1 MGEMVAYVPLMPRSS
16 LDCRDP
22 RFVGVALVA
31 AIVIG
36 AAAWLGKDL
45 PRGSPARLGLA
56 VLQAAATTLV
66 ILMTVWG
73 MRGLDELQRRIHLEA
88 LAGAFAGTAI
98 LVSGWGFLEIAGA
111 PPVRWG
117 LWIWPAMST
126 LWVAGLLIARR
137 RYR

>member
-1 MGEMVAYVPLMPRSS
+1 MPCVVAYVPAMPRNG

-22 RFVGVALVA
+22 KFVGVALA
-31 AIVIG
+31 AAVVIAG
-36 AAAWLGKDL
+36 AAWLGRDL
-45 PRGSPARLGLA
+45 PRGSPAKLGLA
-56 VLQAAATTLV
+56 VVQAASTTLV

-98 LVSGWGFLEIAGA
+98 LVSGWGFLEMAGA
-111 PPVRWG
+111 PAVRWG

-126 LWVAGLLIARR
+126 LWAAGLLIARR

>member
-1 MGEMVAYVPLMPRSS
+1 MRRAG

-31 AIVIG
+31 AVVIAG
-36 AAAWLGKDL
+36 AAWLGREL
-45 PRGSPARLGLA
+45 PPGSPARLGLA
-56 VLQAAATTLV
+56 VVQAMATTLV
-66 ILMTVWG
+66 IVLTVWG

-111 PPVRWG
+111 PAVRWG
-117 LWIWPAMST
+117 LWIWPIMSV
-126 LWVAGLLIARR
+126 LWATGLIVARR

>member
-1 MGEMVAYVPLMPRSS
+1 MPRAN

-31 AIVIG
+31 AAVIAG
-36 AAAWLGKDL
+36 AAWLGKDL
-45 PRGSPARLGLA
+45 PGGSPGKLGLA
-56 VLQAAATTLV
+56 VVQAAATTLV

-98 LVSGWGFLEIAGA
+98 LVSTWGFLEIAGA
-111 PPVRWG
+111 PAVRWG
-117 LWIWPAMST
+117 LWIWPVMSV
-126 LWVAGLLIARR
+126 LWAAGLVGARR